1 MRALRHSL
9 LPLLLLPSMLFA
21 GKDSLVKDE
30 EYNFEISMP
39 PNSIDWVK
47 FPLSED
53 KSKAYVR
60 AHFQT
65 EYADTDPPSTCDVQ
79 LMVVALSKLWAR
91 QSLDRIAMQWQ
102 PMMEGSLSN
111 TRDLKE
117 GKKKIGGQEFYYRDV
132 KGEYIAGVGHVT
144 WYLGRMGN
152 YLYTI
157 HVLRTYK
164 AVNDDMLEEEV
175 QDIIDSFKYLKVIEV
190 KAHKKGGSK
199 GKPPEVGGGAAG
211 GGATDRVDPEKIKRE
226 KVTLSH
232 WRLELVKPKE
242 MLNIDPH
249 EFSKSEKA
257 NNVIAKF
264 NRRVKQSF
272 VEIRVY
278 AQSAQSQKYTLDQ
291 LFKST
296 LDFWK
301 KTYKEKQRLEPEID
315 EKYKFPMAKKAIKAR
330 LVGRRTVPE
339 TYTWIFAQCKN
350 DRQYRIS
357 IYTTGATGE
366 KIWKAQIDDFL
377 KNIKPL
383 KK

>member
-1 MRALRHSL
+1 MRTAALL
-9 LPLLLLPSMLFA
+9 LLLLLPSTVLA

-47 FPLSED
+47 MPLSKD
-53 KSKAYVR
+53 KSKAHVR

-102 PMMEGSLSN
+102 PMMEATLSN
-111 TRDLKE
+111 KRDIKE
-117 GKKKIGGQEFYYRDV
+117 GKKKLAGQEFYYRDV
-132 KGEYIAGVGHVT
+132 KGEYIAGVGHIT

-152 YLYTI
+152 YLYTLHI
-157 HVLRTYK
+157 LRTYK
-164 AVNDDMLEEEV
+164 AVDDDMLEEEV
-175 QDIIDSFKYLKVIEV
+175 DDILKSFKYLKVIEV

-199 GKPPEVGGGAAG
+199 GKPPEVGGGGAVG
-211 GGATDRVDPEKIKRE
+211 GGATDRVDPDKIKRE
-226 KVTLSH
+226 KIMLDH

-242 MLNIDPH
+242 MFNIDPL

-257 NNVIAKF
+257 NNVVAKF
-264 NRRVKQSF
+264 SRRVQQSF
-272 VEIRVY
+272 LEIRIY
-278 AQSAQSQKYTLDQ
+278 AQSSSSQKYTLDQ
-291 LFKST
+291 LAQST
-296 LDFWK
+296 QKFWE
-301 KTYKEKQRLEPEID
+301 KTYKQRLKPEID
-315 EKYKFPMAKKAIKAR
+315 EKYKFPMAKKAIKMK

-339 TYTWIFAQCKN
+339 TYTWILAQCKN

-366 KIWKAQIDDFL
+366 TIWKTQIEDFL